1 MLGDSSASLVAACPA
16 AGTGP
21 TSDTLRVVV
30 ADAAPLFRSGVVSV
44 LQGAGDFAVVVVGD
58 TPSFVAAVTADV
70 PDLAVVDLDLP
81 PAGAVAALQAVRDV
95 QGLQVIVWSGDA
107 KNAVIAAVL
116 RAGAVGFLSKDTSA
130 PGLIRALRAAAHGE
144 APLPRKFTRLLI
156 EALHASETRA
166 SACDRLASLSERERK
181 VLQLVADGFT
191 NRHIATELCISEFT
205 VKRHVHNILAKLKLP
220 SREAVGALYLTASGP
235 AEVDLSGG
243 RTTPW

>member
-16 AGTGP
+16 VGTGP

-30 ADAAPLFRSGVVSV
+30 ADAAPLFRSGVLSV

-58 TPSFVAAVTADV
+58 TP
-70 PDLAVVDLDLP
+70 
-81 PAGAVAALQAVRDV
+81 